1 MFTIFFSN
9 LENCDQF
16 GILCLYFGR
25 LSGKI
30 MPGASNR
37 SVQQQKEKLWACRY
51 IAESQ
56 LHINQTKAVREV
68 VLLTTSN

>member
-1 MFTIFFSN
+1 MTNFN
-9 LENCDQF
+9 L
-16 GILCLYFGR
+16 LHVLFGR

-30 MPGASNR
+30 MPGARNR
-37 SVQQQKEKLWACRY
+37 CVQQQKEKLRACRY

-68 VLLTTSN
+68 VLLTNSI